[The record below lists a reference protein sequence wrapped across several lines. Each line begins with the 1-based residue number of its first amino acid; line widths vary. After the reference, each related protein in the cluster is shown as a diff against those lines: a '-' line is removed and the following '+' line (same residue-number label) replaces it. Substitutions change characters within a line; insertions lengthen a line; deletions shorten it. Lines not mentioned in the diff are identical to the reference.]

1 MKKRGKKRP
10 NVIDPQFKKHVEVV
24 LTEFKNSLFELY
36 ETAIRDEKTK
46 LYNHRFFK
54 NIFEMELE
62 KAKRG
67 MQKLSIIA
75 IDIDHFK
82 KLNDTH
88 GHLVGDEALIEIAK
102 TLQKTIRKYDIPSRF
117 GGEEFL
123 ILLPETNIEKA
134 KKVAERLRLSL
145 PKNLFLKKY
154 NVYISSGVT
163 EYKKRDTQK
172 RMIARADKALYMSK
186 KNGRNQTSVL

>member
-1 MKKRGKKRP
+1 MKKRDRKTPK
-10 NVIDPQFKKHVEVV
+10 VIDPHFKKHVEAV

-36 ETAIRDEKTK
+36 DTAIRDEKTK

-62 KAKRG
+62 KAKRE
-67 MQKLSIIA
+67 MQRLSIIA

-82 KLNDTH
+82 RLNDLQ
-88 GHLVGDEALIEIAK
+88 GHLIGDEVLVEIAK
-102 TLQKTIRKYDIPSRF
+102 VLQKTVRKYDIPSRF

-123 ILLPETNIEKA
+123 VLPPETNRERA

-145 PKNLFLKKY
+145 PKNPLLKKY
-154 NVYISSGVT
+154 GVHISLGVT

-172 RMIARADKALYMSK
+172 RMIARADKALYISK
-186 KNGRNQTSVL
+186 KNGRNQTSML

>member
-1 MKKRGKKRP
+1 MKKRDRKAPK
-10 NVIDPQFKKHVEVV
+10 VIDPHFKKHVEAV

-36 ETAIRDEKTK
+36 DTAIRDEKTK

-54 NIFEMELE
+54 NSFEMELE

-82 KLNDTH
+82 KLNDFH
-88 GHLVGDEALIEIAK
+88 GHLIGDEVLMEIAK
-102 TLQKTIRKYDIPSRF
+102 VLQKTVRKYDIPSRF

-123 ILLPETNIEKA
+123 ILLPETDVTKA
-134 KKVAERLRLSL
+134 KKVAERLRKSL
-145 PKNLFLKKY
+145 PNNLFLKKY
-154 NVYISSGVT
+154 NVQISLGVT
-163 EYKKRDTQK
+163 EYKKLDTQK
-172 RMIARADKALYMSK
+172 RMIARADKALYVSK
-186 KNGRNQTSVL
+186 KQGRNQTNIL

>member
-1 MKKRGKKRP
+1 MKKRDRKAPK
-10 NVIDPQFKKHVEVV
+10 VIDPHFKKHVEAV

-36 ETAIRDEKTK
+36 DTAIRDEKTK

-54 NIFEMELE
+54 NSFEMELE

-82 KLNDTH
+82 KLNDFH
-88 GHLVGDEALIEIAK
+88 GHLIGDEVLMEIAK
-102 TLQKTIRKYDIPSRF
+102 VLQKTVRKYDIPSRF

-123 ILLPETNIEKA
+123 ILLPETDVTKA
-134 KKVAERLRLSL
+134 KKVAERLRKSL
-145 PKNLFLKKY
+145 PNNLFLKKY
-154 NVYISSGVT
+154 KTG
-163 EYKKRDTQK
+163 
-172 RMIARADKALYMSK
+172 AW
-186 KNGRNQTSVL
+186 GPVLPFLGKCKTGPHVQFSFFL